1 MSTANGARIAA
12 ASRGEFEPAATARR
26 LDFAMID
33 PPPTDSLI
41 VFECV
46 LEGFRTPSRRLPKNL
61 TFGLKACWNVRPAHA
76 PAVHRPPMLQAVG
89 PNGDRIVG
97 IVGRAAVVRR
107 SSTHR
112 VRLGVERAPAH
123 PGSRSTRSLLDRPRT
138 LPPRGNARCLRQ
150 AVVDMLGEARP
161 RGEPIEIRG
170 HRGKIGL
177 VERRAQPAVDRQAER
192 DIGERIVRAGDEC
205 ARRAELRVQDRHVS
219 RPAFA
224 RRANPGGIAMIRR
237 IAHER
242 EKRIA
247 PGAVQRGRLPVEPL
261 VDACPRMGLDGI
273 QVRTAVPVRQIADD
287 RVRFPEH
294 EVAVHEH
301 RHEAIRIQR
310 EEFGRLSRPESR
322 PPIFALVCELQFR
335 ARPQHLADVDRRR
348 LAEQFQHDESPRS
361 TITPTI
367 VETLTRRGQVRFDV
381 YRPMRL
387 AHRAREPRRAARGRS
402 WPLLAIGG
410 RCVPPS
416 SRRRH
421 QTCGTSRQ
429 RTRSQYAR

>member
-1 MSTANGARIAA
+1 
-12 ASRGEFEPAATARR
+12 
-26 LDFAMID
+26 
-33 PPPTDSLI
+33 
-41 VFECV
+41 
-46 LEGFRTPSRRLPKNL
+46 
-61 TFGLKACWNVRPAHA
+61 
-76 PAVHRPPMLQAVG
+76 
-89 PNGDRIVG
+89 
-97 IVGRAAVVRR
+97 
-107 SSTHR
+107 
-112 VRLGVERAPAH
+112 
-123 PGSRSTRSLLDRPRT
+123 
-138 LPPRGNARCLRQ
+138 
-150 AVVDMLGEARP
+150 
-161 RGEPIEIRG
+161 
-170 HRGKIGL
+170 
-177 VERRAQPAVDRQAER
+177 
-192 DIGERIVRAGDEC
+192 
-205 ARRAELRVQDRHVS
+205 
-219 RPAFA
+219 
-224 RRANPGGIAMIRR
+224 MIRR

-261 VDACPRMGLDGI
+261 VDARPRMGLDGI
-273 QVRTAVPVRQIADD
+273 QVRAAVPVRQIADD

-348 LAEQFQHDESPRS
+348 LAEQFQHDESPRDDNADDCRDAHAARTGTVRRLS
-361 TITPTI
+361 TDALGP
-367 VETLTRRGQVRFDV
+367 
-381 YRPMRL
+381 P
-387 AHRAREPRRAARGRS
+387 RARAAAGRSWPLVAARGRS
-402 WPLLAIGG
+402 WPLLAALGRCWPLLAIGG